1 MKKALKKLDNKG
13 FTLVEL
19 IIVIAII
26 AVLAAVIA
34 PQYINYVA
42 RSRQT
47 TDANAMNEIAH
58 AAEVAMVGNGT
69 TVPTQTKFTVTTSAT
84 GITYQADNDL
94 ATAVKAVVPEGN
106 YGFKSTD
113 YIGKTFTVE
122 VSTAGTANWFVGTTA
137 NTTFPSKGTPT
148 DK

>member
-42 RSRQT
+42 RSKQT

-58 AAEVAMVGNGT
+58 AAEVAMVGDGT
-69 TVPTQTKFTVTTSAT
+69 TVPTKHSFTVTLAST
-84 GITYQADNDL
+84 GVTYEEKNDL
-94 ATAVKAVVPEGN
+94 ATAVSAVVPAGN
-106 YGFKSTD
+106 YKFKTTD
-113 YIGKTFTVE
+113 YTGTFTVN
-122 VSTAGTANWFVGTTA
+122 VDATTGIADWYKGTTA
-137 NTTFPSKGTPT
+137 VKTFPSKTTPT